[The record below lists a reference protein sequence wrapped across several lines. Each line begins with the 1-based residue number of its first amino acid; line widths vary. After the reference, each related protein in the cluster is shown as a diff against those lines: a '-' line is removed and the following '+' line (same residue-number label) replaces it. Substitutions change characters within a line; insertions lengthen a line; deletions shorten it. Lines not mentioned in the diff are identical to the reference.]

1 MPRPVPVIVRSIG
14 LLTITLAVVV
24 APLPVVVATAV
35 PAAAVPALAAPAP
48 SMPDRSDPTADET
61 SAYVA
66 AIAAAETHNR
76 AAIAALTAADRD
88 GARAAIAAFD
98 DAFGRL
104 LERFG
109 TRVGRVRAEP
119 DAGLSDGVTIMVD
132 VPMRVIA
139 ARMMIDF
146 GRPDI
151 AASSL
156 RAVCRHLVALHPSPA
171 AGAATSCDTA
181 PP

>member
-14 LLTITLAVVV
+14 FFAVMLAVVM
-24 APLPVVVATAV
+24 APLPVAVTAAV
-35 PAAAVPALAAPAP
+35 PAAAAPAP
-48 SMPDRSDPTADET
+48 AMPDRGDPTADET

-66 AIAAAETHNR
+66 AIGAAETHNR
-76 AAIAALTAADRD
+76 AAIAALTAGDRD

-98 DAFGRL
+98 EAFGRL

-151 AASSL
+151 AATSL
-156 RAVCRHLVALHPSPA
+156 RAVCRHLVALHPAPA

>member
-24 APLPVVVATAV
+24 APLPVTI
-35 PAAAVPALAAPAP
+35 AAAVPALAAPAP
-48 SMPDRSDPTADET
+48 AMPDRSDPTADET